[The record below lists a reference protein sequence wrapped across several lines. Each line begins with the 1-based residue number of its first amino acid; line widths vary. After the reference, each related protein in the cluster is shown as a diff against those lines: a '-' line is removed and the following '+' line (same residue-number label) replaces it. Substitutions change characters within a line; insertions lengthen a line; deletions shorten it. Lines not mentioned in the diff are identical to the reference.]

1 MISDALHEV
10 LKAEPDIH
18 VVGLAR
24 DTDEAIAL
32 AERNVPTVA
41 VVDVRMA
48 GGGGVRA
55 VLEIRRRL
63 PNVKILAFS
72 AYGDAA
78 AVADMKRVGAT
89 EYLVKA
95 CGTPRYSR
103 RPADSPDRSIEC
115 GWPQQ

>member
-78 AVADMKRVGAT
+78 AVADMKRVGVT
-89 EYLVKA
+89 EYLVKGMRNA
-95 CGTPRYSR
+95 EILAAAR
-103 RPADSPDRSIEC
+103 RLARSID
-115 GWPQQ
+115 